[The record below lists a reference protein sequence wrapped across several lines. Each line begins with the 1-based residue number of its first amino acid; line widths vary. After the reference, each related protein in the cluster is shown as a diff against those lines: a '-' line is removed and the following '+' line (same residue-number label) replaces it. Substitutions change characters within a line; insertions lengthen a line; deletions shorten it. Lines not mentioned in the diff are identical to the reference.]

1 MIRALTVLVV
11 AALVLAARAVADPA
25 VRLDGSVV
33 VPVLL
38 VGAAAIALAVHAER
52 GGAR

>member
-1 MIRALTVLVV
+1 MIRALAV
-11 AALVLAARAVADPA
+11 AAVLAGALAVRVVVDHD

-38 VGAAAIALAVHAER
+38 IAAAVIGIAQRAER